1 MALVS
6 RKGIARYLYESL
18 TGNFLGFLIGLSAS
32 GLVSKFFEARSI
44 RNLWGLTSKK
54 TVVSKEMFGW
64 LEWIIALIIG
74 FVVFEIVNKVLKQ
87 YVQDQYPVFK
97 RRFFRWMIAKHW
109 HVRLRGIGT
118 VVRTKRIALYA
129 MMRIGK

>member
-87 YVQDQYPVFK
+87 YVQDQYPVVK

-109 HVRLRGIGT
+109 HARLREIGT
-118 VVRTKRIALYA
+118 AVRTRRIALYA